1 MTRVYGAADRDA
13 LMQLAAGQPITI
25 DVVESE
31 SEDEEHEFEAMMAAA
46 ERGPVVVTAEVETA
60 NTPVRLENV
69 EAFHLDMDDS
79 GDLAWFARQELIQVI
94 EFLTD

>member
-13 LMQLAAGQPITI
+13 LMKLAAGDPISI
-25 DVVESE
+25 EVIEADSD
-31 SEDEEHEFEAMMAAA
+31 DEEHEFEAMMAAA
-46 ERGPVVVTAEVETA
+46 EQGPVVVTAELESVSA
-60 NTPVRLENV
+60 PVRLENV
-69 EAFHLDMDDS
+69 EAFHVDMDDS

>member
-1 MTRVYGAADRDA
+1 MTRVYGAADREA
-13 LMQLAAGQPITI
+13 LMKLAAGEPIAI

-31 SEDEEHEFEAMMAAA
+31 SEDEEHEFEAMMSAA
-46 ERGPVVVTAEVETA
+46 ERGPVVVTAEVESVTA
-60 NTPVRLENV
+60 PVRLENV
-69 EAFHLDMDDS
+69 EAFHVDMDDS